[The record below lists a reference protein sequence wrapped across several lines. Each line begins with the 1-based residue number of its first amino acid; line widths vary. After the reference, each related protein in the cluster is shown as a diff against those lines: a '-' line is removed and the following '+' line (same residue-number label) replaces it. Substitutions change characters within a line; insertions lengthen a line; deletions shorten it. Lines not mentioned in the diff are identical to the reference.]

1 MCKAIGPSSDSANGR
16 LRDWRPGL
24 GRTLLVLAFLAAG
37 ASHPLAAQQDL
48 DESRRRLEEVRRER
62 ERLEQERVRLQSQV
76 HDLNAELD
84 NLERQRQSTNRIV
97 NEIESQIGGLN
108 THVDRAS
115 ADLALAQ
122 DNLAE
127 KRAVVARRLAE
138 IYKRGTLYTFEV
150 LVSAQSFGDLLSRY
164 KYLFLQSRQ
173 DRALV
178 TDVEKLTRQV
188 DRRRREILDT
198 RAQLDSRRV
207 EREAELTRYGQLVE
221 EGARRL
227 RETRRTARTTEQRL
241 SALER
246 DEARLNT
253 LLAELERAR
262 RTNEGRRPA
271 GAAGTGTLTTSDIGK
286 LDWPVE
292 GPIMTRFGREQLSS
306 GAVIRNNGIRI
317 GATIG
322 TPVKAVE
329 AGTVERVMSFSTY
342 GLMVIV
348 AHGNGYRSI
357 YSNLDE
363 ARVALNAPVTK
374 GQIVGT
380 VGGENSENGPHL
392 YFEIRGEQGIALDP
406 TDWLK
411 RRR

>member
-1 MCKAIGPSSDSANGR
+1 M
-16 LRDWRPGL
+16 
-24 GRTLLVLAFLAAG
+24 LAPAYLSG
-37 ASHPLAAQQDL
+37 QQDL

-62 ERLEQERVRLQSQV
+62 ERLEQERTRLQGQV

-108 THVDRAS
+108 GHVDRAS

-138 IYKRGTLYTFEV
+138 IYKRGDLYTFEV
-150 LVSAQSFGDLLSRY
+150 LVAAQSFGDLLSRY

-178 TDVEKLTRQV
+178 GDVEKLAQRV

-198 RAQLDSRRV
+198 RSQLDSRRS
-207 EREAELTRYGQLVE
+207 ERAAELARYGQLVE

-227 RETRRTARTTEQRL
+227 RETRRTARSNEQRL

-262 RTNEGRRPA
+262 RTTEARRPA
-271 GAAGTGTLTTSDIGK
+271 GAASDATLSTSDIGK

-292 GPIMTRFGREQLSS
+292 GPIMTRFGREQLPS

-317 GATIG
+317 GAAIG

-329 AGTVERVMSFSTY
+329 SGTVERVMSFSTY
-342 GLMVIV
+342 GLMVII

-374 GQIVGT
+374 GQIIGS
-380 VGGENSENGPHL
+380 VGGENSDNGPHL